1 MVLNISIPLF
11 NAFYSPCH
19 YGITL
24 EISFYYDIF
33 NPCYVQNKIL
43 TPNQF
48 FLRQRIFLLTCHKTR
63 HPMWQYIHTC
73 DLRLAIY
80 KTRHPFSFACD
91 LKVEP
96 SNERGEC
103 LDPPMN
109 ELNASVYSVGGM
121 VNKS

>member
-1 MVLNISIPLF
+1 
-11 NAFYSPCH
+11 
-19 YGITL
+19 
-24 EISFYYDIF
+24 
-33 NPCYVQNKIL
+33 
-43 TPNQF
+43 
-48 FLRQRIFLLTCHKTR
+48 
-63 HPMWQYIHTC
+63 MWQYIHTC

-109 ELNASVYSVGGM
+109 ELNASVYSVGGL